1 MLINGFVV
9 IIVVAI
15 VYRFMKNSYQSLKAL
30 GHLLSNSLTPCLSC
44 LVFQIELTKF
54 ASLRFVFQKQL

>member
-15 VYRFMKNSYQSLKAL
+15 VYRFMKNSYLSLKAL

-44 LVFQIELTKF
+44 LVFQIELAKF
-54 ASLRFVFQKQL
+54 EV